1 MKSIVF
7 IALLMTTFSVT
18 AENWQPVADSSS
30 GQRLIVDIDAID
42 IDEYE
47 KNQHRIF
54 SKFTFVTVDGMLPP
68 FAAVIDTNDCLVN
81 QAGIMYYVFETGV
94 KQTYFWSM
102 KGDKMYDS
110 VGQFLCNYLVLV
122 LEEHEKQKTSTKKFM

>member
-1 MKSIVF
+1 MKSIIF
-7 IALLMTTFSVT
+7 IALLLITFSAS
-18 AENWQPVADSSS
+18 AENWQPIADSS
-30 GQRLIVDIDAID
+30 GGERLIVDIDAID

-81 QAGIMYYVFETGV
+81 QAGIMFYVFENGA

-110 VGQFLCNYLVLV
+110 IGQFLCGYLVMV
-122 LEEHEKQKTSTKKFM
+122 LEEHEKQKKTSKNFM